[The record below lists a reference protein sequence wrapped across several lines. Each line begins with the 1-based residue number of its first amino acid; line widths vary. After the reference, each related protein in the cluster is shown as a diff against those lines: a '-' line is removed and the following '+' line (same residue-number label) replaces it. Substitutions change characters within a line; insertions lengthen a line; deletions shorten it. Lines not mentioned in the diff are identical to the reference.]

1 MFEIFVEGTPRA
13 QPRPRFSKGRAYHE
27 RGPIDVWRR
36 KVRDATRAFCDKA
49 TPLSG
54 PLMVTM
60 VFSMPRP
67 KRLVWKS
74 KPMPRLPHTSKPD
87 CDNLAKGTLDAM
99 TGVAWDDD
107 SQVCV
112 LAVQKWIA
120 GGNDS
125 PGVKI
130 SVNQVGEDASL

>member
-1 MFEIFVEGTPRA
+1 M
-13 QPRPRFSKGRAYHE
+13 
-27 RGPIDVWRR
+27 
-36 KVRDATRAFCDKA
+36 
-49 TPLSG
+49 
-54 PLMVTM
+54 
-60 VFSMPRP
+60 
-67 KRLVWKS
+67 WKS